1 METRRTRFLPK
12 ALAVELRRLPW
23 RVLGASLVGIAVA
36 CWLALISWSYA
47 DPTPNYVTSAQPHN
61 WLGARGARIADD
73 LMHGFGLASPF
84 LVLPLAALGLRIAG
98 GNLPLRP
105 RLRAAYWVAAC
116 LTLPAFFAMFPATP
130 RWVLDTG
137 LGGMVGDFAASRVA
151 KLSHAIPSALLW
163 PAFALLFL
171 PAGAWF
177 TFRACGFSAKA
188 LSLVIG
194 RGSASTESAAGFEM
208 PPVEA
213 AEEKLVNKATSWVK
227 RFALKERA
235 LTVISQ
241 PREYWMTVARTEP
254 SLTPAKMEKS
264 GAQGLATRGEAAA
277 STPSPFANWGSR
289 RSESRRLRQRLR
301 RRKTWPLSRRSLPAK
316 RNASAKQRRNRKSSR
331 ISASNPSSVLGARRT
346 APQALADRM
355 ARPPKRLRRCA
366 VSPAWRLKAPGMAR
380 SASWRTAPPC
390 RPPPLRAAGRS
401 FTRRKPRPRL
411 SR

>member
-1 METRRTRFLPK
+1 
-12 ALAVELRRLPW
+12 
-23 RVLGASLVGIAVA
+23 
-36 CWLALISWSYA
+36 
-47 DPTPNYVTSAQPHN
+47 
-61 WLGARGARIADD
+61 
-73 LMHGFGLASPF
+73 MHGFGLASPF

-289 RSESRRLRQRLR
+289 RSDSAAASSAAAPAEDVASFEAQPAREEERQREAEAEQEIFEDIRIEPFFGPRRAAHGPASAGGPDGAAPETSSPLRRLTGMAIESARNGAQRILENGAAMSASAASRRQAGHLREESR
-301 RRKTWPLSRRSLPAK
+301 
-316 RNASAKQRRNRKSSR
+316 
-331 ISASNPSSVLGARRT
+331 AR
-346 APQALADRM
+346 A
-355 ARPPKRLRRCA
+355 
-366 VSPAWRLKAPGMAR
+366 
-380 SASWRTAPPC
+380 
-390 RPPPLRAAGRS
+390 
-401 FTRRKPRPRL
+401 
-411 SR
+411 